1 VSAATRSAA
10 HFVLYLAVLVRVSII
25 HGVQAQPPFRF
36 GQIVSPEYFVGRQTE
51 LASLVTDL
59 SAGVNVVLIAPRRY
73 GKSSLVVRALE
84 ELDQLGVPSAYVDLE
99 RTPSKERFATHL
111 AHAIYDGL
119 LGPRQQALQRATEWF
134 SQLRVRPRI
143 SLTEAGKPAFEFV
156 GSAPQVDIDATIE
169 RLLEL
174 PETLALEHDK
184 RVVVVFDEFQEV
196 LGLDPTLPALMRS
209 VFQRQDHVAHVFLGS
224 RQRLLRHVF
233 AERRQPLY
241 RLARPM
247 ALNPIGP
254 EEFGPFIRARF
265 AGGRSQI
272 SPEAVAD
279 LLQVTAGHPNDTQE
293 LAHFTWARAVA
304 ERRRATQDTVR
315 LALND
320 VVTAE
325 SARFVLIWESLTA
338 VQRRVASAIAAAS
351 GRGVYTQEVRSQFQL
366 GDSQLVQKA
375 VRRLVELELVEA
387 VGRGAYKVPDVFFRA
402 WLSQPA

>member
-1 VSAATRSAA
+1 M
-10 HFVLYLAVLVRVSII
+10 
-25 HGVQAQPPFRF
+25 QAQPPFRF
-36 GQIVSPEYFVGRQTE
+36 GQIVSPEYFVGRQSE

-84 ELDQLGVPSAYVDLE
+84 RLDQLGVPSAYVDLE

-209 VFQRQDHVAHVFLGS
+209 VFQRQDHVAHVFLVWS
-224 RQRLLRHVF
+224 AVL
-233 AERRQPLY
+233 RQP
-241 RLARPM
+241 
-247 ALNPIGP
+247 
-254 EEFGPFIRARF
+254 
-265 AGGRSQI
+265 
-272 SPEAVAD
+272 
-279 LLQVTAGHPNDTQE
+279 
-293 LAHFTWARAVA
+293 AHVP
-304 ERRRATQDTVR
+304 
-315 LALND
+315 L
-320 VVTAE
+320 
-325 SARFVLIWESLTA
+325 
-338 VQRRVASAIAAAS
+338 
-351 GRGVYTQEVRSQFQL
+351 VRSQFFLNFGGADQL
-366 GDSQLVQKA
+366 QGLAQGGRVHPLALAGGVAGGPSEHVQELTGDGLVRQVDGPGPRRKIA
-375 VRRLVELELVEA
+375 RDTPEPGRRLQHLSHGVKQHLRRQSAGVMAGEALHVVPVGLVLTTGSPCSNA
-387 VGRGAYKVPDVFFRA
+387 ASRLPRRKDAPSA
-402 WLSQPA
+402 